1 VTALPP
7 GYRVG
12 HAEDTVGL
20 TGCTV
25 ILPPA
30 GTIAAVD
37 VRGGSPG
44 TRETGV
50 FAPGNLISEIHALV
64 FAGGSAFGLAAANG
78 ATAWLRERGV
88 GVPVGPT
95 RVPIVA
101 AAVLFDLAVG
111 DAKAFPDEAMGRRAC
126 AAASESAPGRG
137 RVGAGAGATAG
148 KLLGAALASPGGI
161 GVAAQR
167 LPDGAVVAALVAVNA
182 FGDVVDPDTGA
193 TLAGPRPRSG
203 GAGVSGS
210 PYRAERALREDARI
224 DSPLG
229 GAGAGANTTLVCVAT
244 TVPFDTGG
252 LRRVAI
258 EAHDGIARAVR
269 PAHTVVDG
277 DVAFALAPPG
287 PPPALLERLRVGAA
301 AAHVVSRA
309 IADAVAAR

>member
-1 VTALPP
+1 LTALPP

-12 HAEDTVGL
+12 HAGDDVGL

-78 ATAWLRERGV
+78 VTSWLRERGV
-88 GVPVGPT
+88 GFPVGPA

-111 DAKAFPDEAMGRRAC
+111 DATAFPDEAMGRRAC
-126 AAASESAPGRG
+126 DAAAEASVARG
-137 RVGAGAGATAG
+137 RVGAGTGATAG
-148 KLLGAALASPGGI
+148 KLLGAAHASAGGI
-161 GVAAQR
+161 GVASQR
-167 LPDGAVVAALVAVNA
+167 LPDGAMVAALVAVNA
-182 FGDVVDPDTGA
+182 FGDVVEPDGGA
-193 TLAGPRPRSG
+193 LLAGPRTAA
-203 GAGVSGS
+203 GAAD
-210 PYRAERALREDARI
+210 RTERMLREEARI
-224 DSPLG
+224 DSPL
-229 GAGAGANTTLVCVAT
+229 AGANTTLVCVAT
-244 TVPFDTGG
+244 TVPFDSGS
-252 LRRVAI
+252 LKRIAI
-258 EAHDGIARAVR
+258 EAHDGIARAIR
-269 PAHTVVDG
+269 PAHTLVDG

-287 PPPALLERLRVGAA
+287 PAPALLARLRVGAA
-301 AAHVVSRA
+301 AAHVVARA
-309 IADAVAAR
+309 IADAVSAPSPGGRGPA